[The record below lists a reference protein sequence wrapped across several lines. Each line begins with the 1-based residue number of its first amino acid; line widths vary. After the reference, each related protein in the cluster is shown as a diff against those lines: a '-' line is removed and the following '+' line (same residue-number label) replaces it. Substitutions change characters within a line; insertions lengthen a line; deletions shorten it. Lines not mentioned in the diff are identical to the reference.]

1 MSAETMRVDAGR
13 RRFLMAA
20 TSALGGAAIVGLASP
35 FVLSMLPSERA
46 KALGAPVEA
55 DISRIEPG
63 MIVTYEWR
71 GQPVWVLH
79 RTEDMLAT
87 LAKIEP
93 SLRDPNSNNSAQP
106 DYAKNRYRSIK
117 PSWLVLTGICT
128 HLGCS
133 PTFRPEKAPP
143 DLGPNWLGGFFCA
156 CHGSRYDLAGRVFK
170 DVPAPL
176 NMAVPPYQFLS
187 ETTVLI
193 GDDTKKQEA

>member
-1 MSAETMRVDAGR
+1 MSAETMRVDEGR

-63 MIVTYEWR
+63 MLVTYEWR

-93 SLRDPNSNNSAQP
+93 FLRDPNSNNSVQP

-133 PTFRPEKAPP
+133 PNFRPEKAPP